1 MKTKVAMLN
10 MLGDIA
16 LTQKLLKKRQRKT
29 KGKGAAAAARPT
41 LLWRFAT
48 LFTVLENTIRYP

>member
-1 MKTKVAMLN
+1 MLN